1 MRKKG
6 NDDMKQDKQ
15 AGGLAGIYQATSR
28 GFGFL
33 VPEDGGGREDDW
45 FIPPRA
51 EGGAWHGD
59 RVLARP
65 EDEGGEEGR
74 RRTARITAVVERAN
88 KTVTGVLVRHNR
100 GLWLRPDSDRL
111 PGPIQVLTK
120 RKGVRAGDRAAV
132 AMTSFGSAKH
142 PPMGTM
148 REVFGPAGDR
158 ESAVAA
164 LLYQYEIDREFPDA
178 VMLEAKATPQSVEES
193 AVAGR
198 LDLRDKV
205 VITIDGASSKDLDD
219 AVSLERD
226 GLGRWVLGVHI
237 ADVSHYVRP
246 GSALDLE
253 AWERGTSVY
262 FADQVVPMLP
272 RELSNGI
279 CSLNPRVDR
288 LALSCVM
295 TLTPEGEVVDHTI
308 AKSVIRTT
316 ERMTYEDCN
325 ALLAHSDPALAER
338 YARILPMLEDMA
350 ALSRVLEG
358 RRRRRG
364 ALELDTRESYV
375 VCDESGTPVDVV
387 LRTPGISE
395 GLIESFMLAANECVA
410 EHLNRLESPG
420 QALRLPGSREAL
432 HGQGGDAAGHAGP
445 PGLRFE
451 GGRRPLPPEAAGHG
465 EGEARGGGGVHDGA
479 PLPDEGPVRR
489 GKPGALRPGGQIL
502 LPLHLPHSPLPRS
515 DGPPHPHRPAG
526 REAVRRDGAAAG
538 RRGPEGGGAVLPAG
552 AGRPERRAGN

>member
-1 MRKKG
+1 MWKEG

-148 REVFGPAGDR
+148 RGVFGPAGDR

-193 AVAGR
+193 AVAGGW
-198 LDLRDKV
+198 
-205 VITIDGASSKDLDD
+205 TCGT
-219 AVSLERD
+219 
-226 GLGRWVLGVHI
+226 RW
-237 ADVSHYVRP
+237 
-246 GSALDLE
+246 
-253 AWERGTSVY
+253 
-262 FADQVVPMLP
+262 
-272 RELSNGI
+272 
-279 CSLNPRVDR
+279 
-288 LALSCVM
+288 
-295 TLTPEGEVVDHTI
+295 
-308 AKSVIRTT
+308 
-316 ERMTYEDCN
+316 
-325 ALLAHSDPALAER
+325 
-338 YARILPMLEDMA
+338 
-350 ALSRVLEG
+350 
-358 RRRRRG
+358 
-364 ALELDTRESYV
+364 
-375 VCDESGTPVDVV
+375 
-387 LRTPGISE
+387 
-395 GLIESFMLAANECVA
+395 
-410 EHLNRLESPG
+410 
-420 QALRLPGSREAL
+420 
-432 HGQGGDAAGHAGP
+432 
-445 PGLRFE
+445 
-451 GGRRPLPPEAAGHG
+451 
-465 EGEARGGGGVHDGA
+465 
-479 PLPDEGPVRR
+479 
-489 GKPGALRPGGQIL
+489 
-502 LPLHLPHSPLPRS
+502 
-515 DGPPHPHRPAG
+515 
-526 REAVRRDGAAAG
+526 
-538 RRGPEGGGAVLPAG
+538 
-552 AGRPERRAGN
+552 